1 MNDTVRRVC
10 VIGLGYI
17 GLPTAA
23 VLAGAG
29 LDVLGV
35 DISPTLV
42 AAVNSG
48 TVVAT
53 EPGLGE
59 LVNRL
64 VAEGRLAASDRV
76 APADAFII
84 AVPTPIRADKTADLS
99 LVLAAAGT
107 LAPHL
112 NPGNLVVLES
122 TSPPGTTLA
131 VAHEILR
138 HRPDLREPGGSAAV
152 LFAHAPERVLPGTAL
167 REITGNDR
175 VLGGTTAEAGEAA
188 RELYARFVTGEL
200 IVTDATT
207 AELVKLAENSFRDVN
222 LAFANELAEISDEL
236 GVDAREVIRLAN
248 HHPRVAIMSPGPG
261 VGGHCIPVDPWFIV
275 ESAPQS
281 ARLIRAAR
289 QVNDERPGRVLDRIN
304 GALERRPEAGVVLLL
319 GLAFKP
325 DIDDLR
331 TSPALEIAREL
342 VSDHPEH
349 RFLVSEPHISRLPD
363 ELDQLH
369 NSALVAD
376 VDSAVHEAQAVVVLV
391 DHSVYRAIDP
401 ASLEGKL
408 VIDTRGLWPGV
419 PTADEGLVPPSAEV
433 AVH

>member
-1 MNDTVRRVC
+1 
-10 VIGLGYI
+10 
-17 GLPTAA
+17 
-23 VLAGAG
+23 
-29 LDVLGV
+29 
-35 DISPTLV
+35 
-42 AAVNSG
+42 
-48 TVVAT
+48 
-53 EPGLGE
+53 
-59 LVNRL
+59 
-64 VAEGRLAASDRV
+64 
-76 APADAFII
+76 
-84 AVPTPIRADKTADLS
+84 
-99 LVLAAAGT
+99 
-107 LAPHL
+107 
-112 NPGNLVVLES
+112 
-122 TSPPGTTLA
+122 
-131 VAHEILR
+131 
-138 HRPDLREPGGSAAV
+138 
-152 LFAHAPERVLPGTAL
+152 
-167 REITGNDR
+167 
-175 VLGGTTAEAGEAA
+175 
-188 RELYARFVTGEL
+188 
-200 IVTDATT
+200 
-207 AELVKLAENSFRDVN
+207 
-222 LAFANELAEISDEL
+222 
-236 GVDAREVIRLAN
+236 
-248 HHPRVAIMSPGPG
+248 MSPGPG